1 MAQRIDQIG
10 YNNRDEII
18 KEIQLRLA
26 DGMVDVE
33 LDREH
38 YDIAINKSI
47 QKYRQLSSGSVEEAV
62 IFLQTQDGITK
73 YV

>member
-38 YDIAINKSI
+38 YDIAINKFTIATTRVKVNLNDENYHGYKS
-47 QKYRQLSSGSVEEAV
+47 L
-62 IFLQTQDGITK
+62 LT
-73 YV
+73 